1 MKHQGFSLGTFIMA
15 DTGLSDC
22 ELIIVSLLDVTGNK
36 CTKS

>member
-1 MKHQGFSLGTFIMA
+1 MKHPGFSLGTFIIS